1 MEKQII
7 TSYIEHT
14 VAKWSAWK
22 DKVCQGGQ
30 FCNDV
35 LTFGSLAFMVW
46 FMYVAMEP
54 ILIF

>member
-35 LTFGSLAFMVW
+35 LTFGSLAFM
-46 FMYVAMEP
+46 
-54 ILIF
+54 